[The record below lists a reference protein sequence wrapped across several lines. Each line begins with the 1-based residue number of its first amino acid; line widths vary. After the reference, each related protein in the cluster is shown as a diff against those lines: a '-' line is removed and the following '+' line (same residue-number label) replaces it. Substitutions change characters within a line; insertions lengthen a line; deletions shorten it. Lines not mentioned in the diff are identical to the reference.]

1 MCGCFWRIP
10 AAHLVVYLGAGDD
23 PKQTIGESQIKVVLG
38 TILMLAIISLA
49 TASDPLSLVYRA
61 GVTCGHLD
69 FEGTSYEALERKNS
83 SNPSEPSTISEWIQL
98 IRASVQEGLKKMEIS
113 ETLLRSNTR
122 SLNESDSADVR
133 KKLQTAIQYLNGR
146 IERDRSNLSSSKCML
161 DILEG

>member
-1 MCGCFWRIP
+1 
-10 AAHLVVYLGAGDD
+10 
-23 PKQTIGESQIKVVLG
+23 
-38 TILMLAIISLA
+38 MLATIPLA

-69 FEGTSYEALERKNS
+69 FEGTSYEALERKIS
-83 SNPSEPSTISEWIQL
+83 SNPSAPSTINEWIQL
-98 IRASVQEGLKKMEIS
+98 LRKSMQEGLKKIEIS

-133 KKLQTAIQYLNGR
+133 EKLQTAIQYLNGR
-146 IERDRSNLSSSKCML
+146 IETDRSTLSSSQCVL